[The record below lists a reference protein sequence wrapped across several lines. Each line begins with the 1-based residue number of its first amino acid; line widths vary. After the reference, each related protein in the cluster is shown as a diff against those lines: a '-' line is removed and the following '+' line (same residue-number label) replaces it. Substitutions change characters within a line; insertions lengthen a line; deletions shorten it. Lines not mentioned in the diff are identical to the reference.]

1 MSADRSPSPYGHR
14 HPRWEHRT
22 YEVIPFWLRAA
33 ISAGLA
39 CYLAYALVHTALD

>member
-1 MSADRSPSPYGHR
+1 MSADRYGR
-14 HPRWEHRT
+14 RQPRWEHRPD
-22 YEVIPFWLRAA
+22 EAIPFWLRAA